1 MMKKLLSVLAL
12 MLVVASMSGAESE
25 ALSAENKTVRDSV
38 AKVIVGGDTV
48 DVILPTKNY
57 GRYDRGLQNYLFV
70 PKGGWMFGASAS
82 YGEFSTE
89 DIQLLSIMKDFDF
102 KGKSVS
108 FNPYAA
114 YFFRNNQSA
123 GIRLGYSQDLLD
135 LGSLAIDFDEDI
147 SFALKNVKYQTQ
159 KYSASLFYRHYVGI
173 DKSRRFAVFNEVDLK
188 FAAGHG
194 QFLRYYNDEPRDTRT
209 DTQELS
215 LNFSPGLCIFVHE
228 YVSFNVSFGV
238 FGLYFLREEQT
249 TNSVPSG
256 ERFSS
261 GANFK
266 FNIFNLNMGISVH
279 I

>member
-1 MMKKLLSVLAL
+1 MMKKMWSVLAL
-12 MLVVASMSGAESE
+12 MLVATSMLGAESE
-25 ALSAENKTVRDSV
+25 ALSAENKAVRDSV
-38 AKVIVGGDTV
+38 TKVIVGADTV
-48 DVILPTKNY
+48 DVILPDKNY
-57 GRYDRGLQNYLFV
+57 GRYDRGLLNYLFV

-108 FNPYAA
+108 FNPYGA

-123 GIRLGYSQDLLD
+123 GIRLGYSQDVLD

-147 SFALKNVKYQTQ
+147 SFALKNVKYKTQ

-188 FAAGHG
+188 VATGHG

-238 FGLYFLREEQT
+238 FGLYFLHEEQT
-249 TNSVPSG
+249 TNSEPSG